1 MKITLDMSISALL
14 DAFDRE
20 FGASLGIYKGA
31 YKSDD
36 IKLFEI
42 ADPRKNP
49 KSFIVVDKDTSVET
63 VESMFKKVFGIRVQ
77 VKDKYG
83 NTMSQEST
91 LGGERILSKKSPEER
106 NIKLVDLTDDIVIEK
121 DKNEIELNKDN
132 KKNKKAYYL
141 KPKEIKHN
149 VEDKIKEI
157 DEYYLKFQK
166 SERYKAMIN
175 LLSCI
180 EEAKLYYPESKEI
193 IEHIED
199 IKNKS
204 VSISRLSVRK
214 RRFAAIIL
222 IIITSALIFISVG
235 IFGFNLYKKIKQD
248 RTVDSIVKEIDNL
261 RMRKGSLME
270 SGNIAEANAIDE
282 SINSKSEQL
291 NIIRNT
297 KTFSIV
303 YYSMLAVSIMF
314 VILSIFILRLNKF
327 YITSIRFEKETWFFL
342 LMFIINKKSEL
353 DI

>member
-1 MKITLDMSISALL
+1 MKITLDMSIAALL
-14 DAFDRE
+14 DSFDRE
-20 FGASLGIYKGA
+20 FGVSLGIYKGA

-77 VKDKYG
+77 VKDKDG
-83 NTMSQEST
+83 NAINQKSA
-91 LGGERILSKKSPEER
+91 LGENRILSKKSTEEKKR
-106 NIKLVDLTDDIVIEK
+106 IKLVDLADNIDNEEK
-121 DKNEIELNKDN
+121 EKNNNEEEL

-141 KPKEIKHN
+141 KPKLIKHN

-166 SERYKAMIN
+166 SERYNAMIN

-193 IEHIED
+193 MEHIEN
-199 IKNKS
+199 IKDKS

-222 IIITSALIFISVG
+222 IIITSILILISVG
-235 IFGFNLYKKIKQD
+235 ICGFNLYKKIKQD

-261 RMRKGSLME
+261 RIRKGSLME
-270 SGNIAEANAIDE
+270 SGNIAEANAVDE

-297 KTFSIV
+297 KTFSV
-303 YYSMLAVSIMF
+303 AYYSILAVFVMF
-314 VILSIFILRLNKF
+314 VILAVFILRLNKF
-327 YITSIRFEKETWFFL
+327 NITSIRFERE
-342 LMFIINKKSEL
+342 N
-353 DI
+353 

>member
-77 VKDKYG
+77 VKDKDG

-91 LGGERILSKKSPEER
+91 LGGERILSKKSPEEK
-106 NIKLVDLTDDIVIEK
+106 NIKLVDFTDDIVIEK
-121 DKNEIELNKDN
+121 D
-132 KKNKKAYYL
+132 KKAYYL
-141 KPKEIKHN
+141 KPKEIKHS

-222 IIITSALIFISVG
+222 IIITSALVLMSVG

-327 YITSIRFEKETWFFL
+327 NITSIRFEKET
-342 LMFIINKKSEL
+342 
-353 DI
+353 

>member
-14 DAFDRE
+14 DSFDRE
-20 FGASLGIYKGA
+20 FGVSLGIYKGA

-77 VKDKYG
+77 VKDKEG
-83 NTMSQEST
+83 NAINQKSA
-91 LGGERILSKKSPEER
+91 LGENRILSKKNTEEKKR
-106 NIKLVDLTDDIVIEK
+106 IKLVGLEDDIDNEEK
-121 DKNEIELNKDN
+121 EENNEERL
-132 KKNKKAYYL
+132 KKNNKAYYL
-141 KPKEIKHN
+141 KPKLIKHS

-166 SERYKAMIN
+166 SERYNAMIN

-193 IEHIED
+193 MEHIEN
-199 IKNKS
+199 IKDKS

-222 IIITSALIFISVG
+222 IIITSILILISVG
-235 IFGFNLYKKIKQD
+235 ICGFNLYKKIKQD
-248 RTVDSIVKEIDNL
+248 RTVDIIVKEIDNL
-261 RMRKGSLME
+261 RIRKGSLME
-270 SGNIAEANAIDE
+270 SGNIAEANAVDE

-303 YYSMLAVSIMF
+303 YYSILAVFVMF
-314 VILSIFILRLNKF
+314 VILAVFILRLNKF
-327 YITSIRFEKETWFFL
+327 NITSIRFERE
-342 LMFIINKKSEL
+342 N
-353 DI
+353 

>member
-14 DAFDRE
+14 DSFDRE
-20 FGASLGIYKGA
+20 FGVSLGIYKGA

-77 VKDKYG
+77 VKDKEG
-83 NTMSQEST
+83 NAINQKSA
-91 LGGERILSKKSPEER
+91 LGENRILSKKSTEEKKR
-106 NIKLVDLTDDIVIEK
+106 IKLVDLADNIDNEEK
-121 DKNEIELNKDN
+121 EKNNNEEEL
-132 KKNKKAYYL
+132 KKNKTYYL
-141 KPKEIKHN
+141 KPKLIKHS

-166 SERYKAMIN
+166 SERYNAMIN

-193 IEHIED
+193 MEHIEN
-199 IKNKS
+199 IKDKS

-222 IIITSALIFISVG
+222 IIITSILILISVG
-235 IFGFNLYKKIKQD
+235 ICGFNLYKKIKQD

-261 RMRKGSLME
+261 RIRKGSLME
-270 SGNIAEANAIDE
+270 SGNIAEANAVDE

-297 KTFSIV
+297 KTFSV
-303 YYSMLAVSIMF
+303 AYYSILAVFVMF
-314 VILSIFILRLNKF
+314 VILAVFILRLNKF
-327 YITSIRFEKETWFFL
+327 NITSIRFERE
-342 LMFIINKKSEL
+342 N
-353 DI
+353 

>member
-77 VKDKYG
+77 VKDKDG

-91 LGGERILSKKSPEER
+91 LGGERILSKKSHEER
-106 NIKLVDLTDDIVIEK
+106 NIKLVDFTDDIVIEK
-121 DKNEIELNKDN
+121 DKNEVELNKDN

-141 KPKEIKHN
+141 KPKEIKHS

-157 DEYYLKFQK
+157 DEYYLKFQRT
-166 SERYKAMIN
+166 ERYKSMVN

-180 EEAKLYYPESKEI
+180 EEAKLSYPESKEI

-222 IIITSALIFISVG
+222 IIITSALILISVG

-291 NIIRNT
+291 NILRNT

-314 VILSIFILRLNKF
+314 VILAIFILRLNKF
-327 YITSIRFEKETWFFL
+327 NITSIRFEKETWFFY
-342 LMFIINKKSEL
+342 
-353 DI
+353 